1 MNAVLMFSSP
11 VGGCRRKCQFSSG
24 SALCRFYMLQW
35 PYNHPHTGSAKWTQQ
50 VKETEGSMKFGGE
63 VVMEYEK
70 RRKGGDGDEFD
81 KTTL

>member
-1 MNAVLMFSSP
+1 
-11 VGGCRRKCQFSSG
+11 
-24 SALCRFYMLQW
+24 MLQW

>member
-1 MNAVLMFSSP
+1 
-11 VGGCRRKCQFSSG
+11 
-24 SALCRFYMLQW
+24 MLQW

-70 RRKGGDGDEFD
+70 RRKGGDGIGDWEVRERD
-81 KTTL
+81 WKERRKSCDGDVQYIN